1 MWGGAHLRNALEN
14 RGVWWQNC
22 AVSQRKLRQLYRA
35 YVAAERN
42 LQKAEQAVIR
52 YAVKHFTADEA
63 ARLLGISRTTLWRR
77 QRRNRR

>member
-1 MWGGAHLRNALEN
+1 VHSALEN
-14 RGVWWQNC
+14 RGDWWQNC

-42 LQKAEQAVIR
+42 LLKAEQEVIR

-77 QRRNRR
+77 QRRKRR